1 MPTPSL
7 RLPALSLLAMLWGL
21 ATTSQSQQTPAPA
34 APSDPHQRVV
44 LTVNGEPL
52 TAADVEKIIETLP
65 VQSRDY
71 YAHEGRRLLPQYL
84 VRMKVLAQEARQQK
98 LDEQP
103 DIRKTIEV
111 VTESILADAARKQ
124 ITEGIAVPQDQLLQL
139 YQSRAKQYEEVRI
152 RRILIRTESSI
163 LSQSSAPIQPP
174 LSEAEARKKL
184 EELRRQITE
193 GASFAELAKVNSD
206 DLDSA
211 PSGGDLGYVNYQTV
225 IPPILQAAYA
235 LSPGEVSDIIATP
248 FGMELIQL
256 IEKRVKPLSEVRPE
270 LEAMMRQGKLEDKLQ
285 ELQQQYTITLDDS
298 YFTPPSPANLP
309 SGTGSAPPGR

>member
-103 DIRKTIEV
+103 DIRKTIEI

-139 YQSRAKQYEEVRI
+139 YQNRAKQYEEVRI
-152 RRILIRTESSI
+152 RRLLIRTESSI

-211 PSGGDLGYVNYQTV
+211 PSGGDLGFVNYQTV
-225 IPPILQAAYA
+225 I
-235 LSPGEVSDIIATP
+235 
-248 FGMELIQL
+248 GMELIQL

-285 ELQQQYTITLDDS
+285 ELQQQYKITLDDS
-298 YFTPPSPANLP
+298 YFTPPSPATTP
-309 SGTGSAPPGR
+309 GSTGSSATGR